1 LLTER
6 GRGLGTVTYSS
17 FGSYAV
23 ETFNLQPEN
32 FETYTAFGEA

>member
-1 LLTER
+1 LLIER
-6 GRGLGTVTYSS
+6 GRGLGIVTYIS

-32 FETYTAFGEA
+32 VETYTARGEA